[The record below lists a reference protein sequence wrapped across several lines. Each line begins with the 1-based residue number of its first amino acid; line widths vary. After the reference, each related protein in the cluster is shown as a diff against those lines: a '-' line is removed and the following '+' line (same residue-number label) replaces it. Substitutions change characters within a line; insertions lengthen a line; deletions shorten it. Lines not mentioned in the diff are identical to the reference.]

1 MSSLQDLRS
10 LVALARKFGQEPSA
24 ELLEQ
29 IRILEID
36 ETQRLQREAKIRARV
51 AEDLTELFNLRGE
64 VHELVQSP
72 PEQTSDTPST
82 VTESVIEP
90 TTSGISEAEPDK
102 PIPVAEPTIAEK
114 VAKVITE
121 QGVVAP
127 EPVLAKPPKNLELE
141 IKYLREWVSRIAATG
156 PGGGAG
162 DIINLDAPVIVVTTS
177 SYTISRRDYYVG
189 VNVGTSTT
197 IVLPGSNTKAGRS
210 LIIKDESGRCSVNPI
225 TISGTID
232 NDTSG
237 AILAIDNGALH
248 LIYRQGWR
256 IV

>member
-1 MSSLQDLRS
+1 MNRALQEKRTLI
-10 LVALARKFGQEPSA
+10 ALAEKFGQTPSPKLIQEVA
-24 ELLEQ
+24 ELQALE
-29 IRILEID
+29 E
-36 ETQRLQREAKIRARV
+36 QRLQRDADLRSRIATDISEFFNTV
-51 AEDLTELFNLRGE
+51 AAPTVTQVQDEPAVVLPTVLTET
-64 VHELVQSP
+64 QAD
-72 PEQTSDTPST
+72 QTLKIQLPTST
-82 VTESVIEP
+82 VDVVKEYISNNIKESTVVN
-90 TTSGISEAEPDK
+90 PD
-102 PIPVAEPTIAEK
+102 
-114 VAKVITE
+114 
-121 QGVVAP
+121 
-127 EPVLAKPPKNLELE
+127 PVLAQPQRDLERE
-141 IKYLREWVSRIAATG
+141 VKYLKEWVSRIAATG

-162 DIINLDAPVIVVTTS
+162 DIINLDAPVTLVTTS

-189 VNVGTSTT
+189 VNVSTGTTV
-197 IVLPGSNTKAGRS
+197 VLPGTNTKAGRS